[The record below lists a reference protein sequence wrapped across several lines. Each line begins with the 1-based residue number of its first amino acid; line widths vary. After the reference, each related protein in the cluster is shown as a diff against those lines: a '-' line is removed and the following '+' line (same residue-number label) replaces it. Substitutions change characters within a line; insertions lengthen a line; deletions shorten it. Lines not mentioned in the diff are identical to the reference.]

1 VDSLA
6 RRIVSA
12 GLTPGLGVAI
22 VMDGRTILSR
32 GYGFAD
38 LTNRVPAEESTLWY
52 VASTSKSFTGFA
64 VSLLA
69 VQGALEFNQ
78 SIATLLPGAR
88 WHPEVDPTKLTLASF
103 LSHTHSLNDDV
114 IVTSAAFTGE
124 IPEARWPEL
133 LRYATPRGSAHL
145 VYSNLG
151 YNVAAMVIDATQP
164 EGWRHYLDSAV
175 YRPAGLGDTYA
186 RVSGLD
192 RRRIAMPHE
201 LHPDG
206 SFITATFFKTDATMN
221 SAGGHL
227 ATLHDLARWVVVQ
240 MDGGILDGRRVFP
253 APVVALSHRM
263 IAPQTVAASKRFTY
277 FDRAGWGAGW
287 DLGGY
292 AGEPMVSRFGSY
304 SSIRSHLSFLPGD
317 GSGWSRRSM
326 AAWGS
331 PPIWWQLSP
340 TTSRRAD
347 RTRAGPPSSGWRSW
361 WPGSAMP
368 AVRWRRAI
376 RYAPRGNGR

>member
-1 VDSLA
+1 
-6 RRIVSA
+6 
-12 GLTPGLGVAI
+12 
-22 VMDGRTILSR
+22 
-32 GYGFAD
+32 
-38 LTNRVPAEESTLWY
+38 
-52 VASTSKSFTGFA
+52 
-64 VSLLA
+64 
-69 VQGALEFNQ
+69 
-78 SIATLLPGAR
+78 
-88 WHPEVDPTKLTLASF
+88 
-103 LSHTHSLNDDV
+103 
-114 IVTSAAFTGE
+114 
-124 IPEARWPEL
+124 
-133 LRYATPRGSAHL
+133 HL

-206 SFITATFFKTDATMN
+206 SFTTATFFKTDATMN